1 MTLRPIMSALTA
13 LKSLK
18 SPKTALAAALAS
30 ALAFTT
36 APALAANPIAAITPL
51 WTFNHNVAPTIGRSA
66 EIPLWD
72 AATSALWIV
81 GGNGLDVLDLSG
93 NRIQTFTTTAFGN
106 INSIAISGNTLALAF
121 TNSSNAGLP
130 GTVQFFDTQTFLSQG
145 ANAAL
150 LGGVQVGAVPDMLTW
165 TPDGRR
171 LLVANEGERQSNSN
185 NPVGSL
191 SLITVDRTSSFS
203 TNVNTAGFGAFDGQE
218 AALRAAGV
226 RIQAGVAASVAF
238 EPEYIAIAPGGQFA
252 HVTMQE
258 NNSIAELN
266 LQTGQFTRILPLGA
280 KDYSLPGNAID
291 TSDLDGIVGNFRN
304 VPVKGLYMPDS
315 ILSYSAGGQVFF
327 VMANEGDAAVDDS
340 DIIRLGNSA
349 VTLDPGVFPNA
360 AELKQNSNLGRL
372 NIVRDGAT
380 GDGSITN
387 MTEIYTLGGRSF
399 SIRDAN
405 GNLVFDSGNQLEV
418 QALAAGVY
426 VDNRSDDKGVEPEG
440 VALFTLAGRTL
451 AFIGL
456 ERTTRSAV
464 AIYDITDPA
473 NASFLQMLVSVDASV
488 LRPEGLVAFEN
499 AGRYFLAVA
508 HESTADSII
517 AGGLSN
523 RTVLYEISPVPEPS
537 TYALML
543 LGAAGVVAF
552 ARRRS
557 NSKATRA

>member
-1 MTLRPIMSALTA
+1 MNRRFHFSV
-13 LKSLK
+13 
-18 SPKTALAAALAS
+18 LAAAAGL
-30 ALAFTT
+30 ALATC
-36 APALAANPIAAITPL
+36 AQAANPIAAITPL
-51 WTFNHNVAPTIGRSA
+51 WTFHHNVAPTIGRSA
-66 EIPLWD
+66 EIPVWD
-72 AATSALWIV
+72 AATRALWVV

-93 NRIQTFTTTAFGN
+93 HRIQTFTTSAFGN

-121 TNSSNAGLP
+121 TNSTNAGAA

-145 ANAAL
+145 GSAAL

-165 TPDGRR
+165 TPDGSR
-171 LLVANEGERQSNSN
+171 LLMANEGERQSNAN
-185 NPVGSL
+185 NPVGSV
-191 SLITVDRTSSFS
+191 SLVTVDRSSGFATS
-203 TNVNTAGFGAFDGQE
+203 TATAGFGTFDGQE
-218 AALRAAGV
+218 SALRATGV
-226 RIQAGVAASVAF
+226 RIQAGVSASVAF
-238 EPEYIAIAPGGQFA
+238 EPEYIAIAPNGLYA
-252 HVTMQE
+252 HVTLQE

-266 LQTGQFTRILPLGA
+266 LQTGQFTRILPLGS
-280 KDYSLPGNAID
+280 KDFSQPGNGID
-291 TSDLDGIVGNFRN
+291 TSDQDGAVGNLRS
-304 VPVKGLYMPDS
+304 VPVRGLYMPDS
-315 ILSYSAGGQVFF
+315 IVSYSAGGQSFF

-349 VTLDPGVFPNA
+349 VTLDATVFPNA

-380 GDGSITN
+380 GEGSITN
-387 MTEIYTLGGRSF
+387 MTEIVTLGGRSF
-399 SIRDAN
+399 SIRDAD
-405 GNLVFDSGNQLEV
+405 GNLVFDSGNQLEGAAV
-418 QALAAGVY
+418 AAGVY
-426 VDNRSDDKGVEPEG
+426 ADNRSDDKGVEPEG

-473 NASFLQMLVSVDASV
+473 NASFLQMLVSSDASV
-488 LRPEGLVAFEN
+488 LRPEGLVAFESG
-499 AGRYFLAVA
+499 GRYFLAVA
-508 HESTADSII
+508 HESTADDII

-543 LGAAGVVAF
+543 LGAAGVAVW

-557 NSKATRA
+557 SSKATRA